1 MTIFIFY
8 PIFIL
13 VFGAVLYFLSN
24 RIGLIDK
31 PDFRKLHKG
40 NIPLIGG
47 ITGGVSIY
55 LFALFFI
62 DDPNLNFI
70 IYCSM
75 LILVIGVID
84 DIFDIHFSY
93 RLFFQSIII
102 LIAIDYGI
110 IVEELSDFNYF
121 QNIQLGFF
129 GIVLTFICIAG
140 LTNSLNF
147 IDGSDGV
154 CASTVSISFLNIILF
169 SLMSN
174 SEINWKFFY
183 LILVY
188 LFIFIIFNTFTSKY
202 KIFLGD
208 SGSTFFGFIL
218 SLCLIYFTSRNVE
231 YFNPILVIWCVT
243 LPVYDLLSVIL
254 KRIIN
259 KQNPFLPDRNH
270 IHHTLIKNNYSKIQ
284 ILFILILL
292 QIFFSIVGFI
302 TYIFIGPEFTFFNF
316 VLLFLVYII
325 FKYRADE
332 KI

>member
-1 MTIFIFY
+1 
-8 PIFIL
+8 
-13 VFGAVLYFLSN
+13 
-24 RIGLIDK
+24 
-31 PDFRKLHKG
+31 
-40 NIPLIGG
+40 
-47 ITGGVSIY
+47 
-55 LFALFFI
+55 
-62 DDPNLNFI
+62 
-70 IYCSM
+70 M

-110 IVEELSDFNYF
+110 IVEELSNFNYF

-169 SLMSN
+169 SLISN

-218 SLCLIYFTSRNVE
+218 SLCLIYFTSSNVE

-259 KQNPFLPDRNH
+259 KQNPF
-270 IHHTLIKNNYSKIQ
+270 
-284 ILFILILL
+284 F
-292 QIFFSIVGFI
+292 
-302 TYIFIGPEFTFFNF
+302 
-316 VLLFLVYII
+316 
-325 FKYRADE
+325 A
-332 KI
+332 